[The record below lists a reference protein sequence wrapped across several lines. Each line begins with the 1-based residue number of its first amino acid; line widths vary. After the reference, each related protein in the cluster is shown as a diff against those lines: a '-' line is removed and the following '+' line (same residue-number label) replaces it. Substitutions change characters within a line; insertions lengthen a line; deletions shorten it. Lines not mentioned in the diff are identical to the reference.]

1 MCEQKIDPC
10 ASGPCHNNASC
21 SPQGAGLGF
30 SCTCPAGFTGPTC
43 AQLVDFC
50 ALNPCA
56 HGICRSIGTSYR
68 CLCVPGED
76 LAGLRSYSSCVC
88 PLHSLQLCLV
98 AMATASCVLRAQTS
112 LSVKYDCTSCAAGS
126 VYPLISPRSDKRCP
140 MGPKC
145 SPVGLRVM
153 LKGMA
158 LWRWHFWR
166 QIPVPR
172 GVLRFAHSV
181 KQMIKWFNGSILGL
195 GY

>member
-1 MCEQKIDPC
+1 MLLRFKATWTASDSNWFLYAMLHILVSFSLLDYQGAMCEQKIDPC

-76 LAGLRSYSSCVC
+76 LIAVSLLYIPSNYVC
-88 PLHSLQLCLV
+88 CHGNCLLCI
-98 AMATASCVLRAQTS
+98 AC
-112 LSVKYDCTSCAAGS
+112 
-126 VYPLISPRSDKRCP
+126 SDIIICE
-140 MGPKC
+140 
-145 SPVGLRVM
+145 V
-153 LKGMA
+153 
-158 LWRWHFWR
+158 
-166 QIPVPR
+166 
-172 GVLRFAHSV
+172 
-181 KQMIKWFNGSILGL
+181 
-195 GY
+195 